1 MRYYTLEVLV
11 NPVEDGSGESWPG
24 DEVIGVVLEEVLAPL
39 AYPSCGFLAVELDCC
54 FSLVSFEVGE
64 AC

>member
-11 NPVEDGSGESWPG
+11 NPIEDRSGESWPG
-24 DEVIGVVLEEVLAPL
+24 NEVVGVVLEEVLAPL
-39 AYPSCGFLAVELDCC
+39 AYPSSGFLAVELDCC

-64 AC
+64 VC

>member
-11 NPVEDGSGESWPG
+11 NPVKDGFRESWPG
-24 DEVIGVVLEEVLAPL
+24 DKVVGVVLEEVLAPL
-39 AYPSCGFLAVELDCC
+39 AYPSSSFLAVELDCC
-54 FSLVSFEVGE
+54 FSLVPFEVGE

>member
-11 NPVEDGSGESWPG
+11 NSVEDGSGESWPG
-24 DEVIGVVLEEVLAPL
+24 NEVVGVVLEEVLAPL
-39 AYPSCGFLAVELDCC
+39 AYPSSGFLAVELDCC

-64 AC
+64 VC

>member
-11 NPVEDGSGESWPG
+11 NSVEDGSGESWLG
-24 DEVIGVVLEEVLAPL
+24 NKVVGVVLEEVLAPL
-39 AYPSCGFLAVELDCC
+39 AYPSRGFLAVELDCC

-64 AC
+64 AY